1 MVKRE
6 SIKSEH
12 EELKLFHSRSLVA
25 AAIVFLALAGILFRL
40 FVLQVEG
47 HEYFTEESRKNYLKS
62 IPIPPARGI
71 IYDRNGKV
79 LADNR
84 SEYVLAVVR
93 DEVPGKVKDTIKRL
107 EKLIPLSD
115 KEKQKFYQK
124 MWRQNRYQ
132 ATVLRSKLTEKEMAV
147 FSVNQPRFP
156 GVRINVQM
164 ERYYPLGEIAG
175 HVLGYVGKIDKRDLK
190 RIDKREYKGSTHIG
204 KSGIEK
210 FHEKHLHGK
219 TGYRIIEV
227 DAHGKPQKLE
237 KQEDPIVGKDLF
249 LSIDINLQITAETL
263 LQGKRGAV
271 VAMDPRNGEVL
282 AMASVPM
289 YDPNLFVNGISHKNY
304 NALRNNL
311 DRPLYNRAIQGTYPA
326 GSTIKPIVSMAGLHH
341 GVVTPASKVR
351 APGYFQVPG
360 HRHRYRCWNKRGHGS
375 VNMSYA
381 IAQSCDVY
389 FYSLAY
395 RLGIDRFAPFM
406 KLFGFGGKTGVDL
419 PSEGAGL
426 MPTREWKKKRHN
438 ATWYPGD
445 TVNIGIGQGYWIST
459 PLQLVSAISTLSM
472 KGKRLKPRL
481 LRGIRKSK
489 NLPEE
494 IQAVSYLPSVK
505 VKSQKMWNAP
515 IQGMIN
521 VMHSAFGTAKRSGAG
536 AAYEIA
542 GKTGTAQV
550 FGIGQKEKYNARR
563 LAKHLHDHALFVA
576 FAPAHDPKIAVAI
589 IAENSGGGSHVAA
602 PIGRRIIDAYLL
614 KRYLLPED
622 EENAVDG
629 ENTTEKKKK
638 NKKRKKRKKRNNR

>member
-1 MVKRE
+1 MAKRE

-12 EELKLFHSRSLVA
+12 EELKLFNSRSLVA
-25 AAIVFLALAGILFRL
+25 ALIVFIAISGILSRL
-40 FVLQVEG
+40 YVLQVDD
-47 HEYFTEESRKNYLKS
+47 HEHYTEESRKNYLKA
-62 IPIPPARGI
+62 IPIPPVRGL
-71 IYDRNGKV
+71 IYDRNGVV

-84 SEYVLAVVR
+84 SEYVLEIIRNDVK
-93 DEVPGKVKDTIKRL
+93 GKVEESIKRL

-124 MWRQNRYQ
+124 MRRQNRYQ
-132 ATVLRSKLTEKEMAV
+132 ATVLRGNLTEKEMAV

-156 GVRINVQM
+156 GVKINVRM
-164 ERYYPLGEIAG
+164 ERFYPMGEIGG

-190 RIDKREYKGSTHIG
+190 RIDNREYKGTSHIG

-210 FHEKHLHGK
+210 FHEGRLHGK

-237 KQEDPIVGKDLF
+237 KEEAPIVGEDLF
-249 LSIDINLQITAETL
+249 LSIDMRLQITAETL
-263 LQGKRGAV
+263 LKGKKGAV
-271 VAMDPRNGEVL
+271 VALDPRNGEVL

-304 NALRNNL
+304 NALRNNP

-341 GVVTPASKVR
+341 GIVTSSSSVR

-360 HRHRYRCWNKRGHGS
+360 HKHRYRCWNKRGHGS
-375 VNMSYA
+375 VNMNYA

-406 KLFGFGGKTGVDL
+406 KLFGFGGKTGIDL
-419 PSEGAGL
+419 PSENAGL
-426 MPTREWKKKRHN
+426 MPTREWKKKRYN
-438 ATWYPGD
+438 KTWYPGD

-459 PLQLVSAISTLSM
+459 PIQLASATATLSM

-481 LRGIRKSK
+481 LRGVRRSK

-494 IQAVSYLPSVK
+494 IQPPSYLPSVE
-505 VKSQKMWNAP
+505 VKNEKMWKAP

-521 VMHSAFGTAKRSGAG
+521 VMHAGYGTAKRSGG
-536 AAYEIA
+536 GSAYKIA

-563 LAKHLHDHALFVA
+563 LAKHLHDHALFVT

-589 IAENSGGGSHVAA
+589 IAENSGGGSKVAA
-602 PIGRRIIDAYLL
+602 PIGRRMVDAHLL
-614 KRYLLPED
+614 NRYMIPD
-622 EENAVDG
+622 ERKDQLREGNSANKQTD
-629 ENTTEKKKK
+629 K
-638 NKKRKKRKKRNNR
+638 NKKVNQQKENP

>member
-6 SIKSEH
+6 SIKSGH

-25 AAIVFLALAGILFRL
+25 AIVVFLALAGILFRL
-40 FVLQVEG
+40 FILQVEG
-47 HEYFTEESRKNYLKS
+47 HEHYTEESRKNYLKS
-62 IPIPPARGI
+62 IPIPPVRGL

-84 SEYVLAVVR
+84 SEYVLELVR
-93 DEVPGKVKDTIKRL
+93 DEIPGKVEDTIARL
-107 EKLIPLSD
+107 EKLIPLSE

-132 ATVLRSKLTEKEMAV
+132 ATVLRSNLTEKEMAV

-156 GVRINVQM
+156 GARINVRM

-210 FHEKHLHGK
+210 YHEEYLHGK

-237 KQEDPIVGKDLF
+237 KEEDPIVGKDLF
-249 LSIDINLQITAETL
+249 LSLDINLQITAETL
-263 LQGKRGAV
+263 LAGKRGAV

-304 NALRNNL
+304 NSLRNNL

-326 GSTIKPIVSMAGLHH
+326 GSTIKPIVSMAGLHY
-341 GVVTPASKVR
+341 GTVNAATKVR

-375 VNMSYA
+375 VNMNYA

-406 KLFGFGGKTGVDL
+406 KQFGFGGKTGIDL

-459 PLQLVSAISTLSM
+459 PLQLVSAISTLAM

-494 IQAVSYLPSVK
+494 IQPISYLPEVK
-505 VKSQKMWNAP
+505 VKNPKMWNAP

-521 VMHSAFGTAKRSGAG
+521 VMHSAYGTARRSGAG
-536 AAYEIA
+536 AAYKIA

-576 FAPAHDPKIAVAI
+576 FAPADNPTIAVAI

-622 EENAVDG
+622 QNDPDAEQPAAED
-629 ENTTEKKKK
+629 KKKK
-638 NKKRKKRKKRNNR
+638 KKKKVVR

>member
-1 MVKRE
+1 
-6 SIKSEH
+6 
-12 EELKLFHSRSLVA
+12 
-25 AAIVFLALAGILFRL
+25 
-40 FVLQVEG
+40 
-47 HEYFTEESRKNYLKS
+47 
-62 IPIPPARGI
+62 
-71 IYDRNGKV
+71 
-79 LADNR
+79 
-84 SEYVLAVVR
+84 
-93 DEVPGKVKDTIKRL
+93 
-107 EKLIPLSD
+107 
-115 KEKQKFYQK
+115 
-124 MWRQNRYQ
+124 
-132 ATVLRSKLTEKEMAV
+132 
-147 FSVNQPRFP
+147 
-156 GVRINVQM
+156 
-164 ERYYPLGEIAG
+164 
-175 HVLGYVGKIDKRDLK
+175 
-190 RIDKREYKGSTHIG
+190 
-204 KSGIEK
+204 
-210 FHEKHLHGK
+210 
-219 TGYRIIEV
+219 
-227 DAHGKPQKLE
+227 
-237 KQEDPIVGKDLF
+237 
-249 LSIDINLQITAETL
+249 
-263 LQGKRGAV
+263 
-271 VAMDPRNGEVL
+271 
-282 AMASVPM
+282 
-289 YDPNLFVNGISHKNY
+289 
-304 NALRNNL
+304 
-311 DRPLYNRAIQGTYPA
+311 
-326 GSTIKPIVSMAGLHH
+326 MAGLHH

-638 NKKRKKRKKRNNR
+638 NKKRKKRNNR